1 GGPGGGE
8 ARSAEQPPGEM
19 DPSRCAHSSV
29 ERVCGETYGVILY
42 QEQVMSIAVL
52 MAGYSPGQADN
63 LRKAMGKKSR
73 EVMQE
78 NREPF
83 VEGAMANGIDAGI
96 AARVFEQI
104 AEFAEYA
111 FNKSHSAAYA
121 VLAYQTAYLKVHHPV
136 EFLAAL
142 LTCDRD
148 DTDRVVRYISE
159 ARSSGI
165 DVLGPDINESQ
176 ADFTVVERPEGGR
189 GTAVAGR
196 GSPVAGAIRFG
207 LSAVKGVGGAALEAI
222 IEARTEGPFTDL
234 FDFCSRVDM
243 RRVNR
248 SVLEALIKAGA
259 FDGTSVPVGISRA
272 GLLANLDRAIEFG
285 RARRRDRE
293 VGQQGLFDLL
303 DGGGSAPAGGSAAGY
318 AQTDEWDEMT
328 LLRMERDSIGAYLSG
343 HPLHRFEDDVRRY
356 ASAAAAE
363 VEDKPIGT
371 TVCVGGMVEGLQ
383 ERLSRKTGRRTAVFH
398 LEDLTGAVE
407 TFVPPQALDRFEAVL
422 RSGRP
427 VLCTG
432 KVESSAFRDAAG
444 GQDGED
450 ESVRFVLTEART
462 FAEVRQERTRVVR
475 IRVDAASLDD
485 RGLSRL
491 RSTLEANRGPCPA
504 YLHIAVPNRGET
516 VVALPERCRVDP
528 TDDLVAAVA
537 RDFGPG
543 RIELA

>member
-1 GGPGGGE
+1 
-8 ARSAEQPPGEM
+8 M
-19 DPSRCAHSSV
+19 DPSRCVHSIV
-29 ERVCGETYGVILY
+29 ERVCSETYGVILY

-52 MAGYSPGQADN
+52 MAGYSLGQADN

-83 VEGAMANGIDAGI
+83 VEGAMARGTDAGI

-165 DVLGPDINESQ
+165 EVLGPDINESQ
-176 ADFTVVERPEGGR
+176 ADFTVVERPGVGGR
-189 GTAVAGR
+189 R
-196 GSPVAGAIRFG
+196 SPVAGAIRFG
-207 LSAVKGVGGAALEAI
+207 LSAVKGVGGAAIDAI
-222 IEARTEGPFTDL
+222 VEARTEGPFTDL
-234 FDFCSRVDM
+234 FDFCGRVDM

-259 FDGTSVPVGISRA
+259 FDGTSVPVGVSRA
-272 GLLANLDRAIEFG
+272 TLLANLDRAIEFG

-293 VGQQGLFDLL
+293 AGQQGLFDLL
-303 DGGGSAPAGGSAAGY
+303 DGGGSAPAGGSAAAF
-318 AQTDEWDEMT
+318 AQSDEWDEMK
-328 LLRMERDSIGAYLSG
+328 LLRLERDSIGAYLSG
-343 HPLHRFEDDVRRY
+343 HPLHRYEDDVRRY
-356 ASAAAAE
+356 ASAVAAE

-432 KVESSAFRDAAG
+432 KVESSVFRDAAG
-444 GQDGED
+444 GQDGDD

-485 RGLSRL
+485 RGLARL

-504 YLHIAVPNRGET
+504 YLHITVPNRGET

-528 TDDLVAAVA
+528 TDDLIAAVA